1 MAKRHAPKMQA
12 IKIKSIKFL
21 KPGKGTGPKEGAH
34 VAVFPKG
41 TTGEEIVAFWLSE
54 MKKTASAEEAK
65 K

>member
-1 MAKRHAPKMQA
+1 
-12 IKIKSIKFL
+12 L
-21 KPGKGTGPKEGAH
+21 KPGKGTGLKEGAK

-54 MKKTASAEEAK
+54 MKKTASAEAVK